1 MQLSSEL
8 ADPPPKDPSTI
19 VQPGDELVLRI
30 LHVDSFRHQI
40 GLSLRR
46 VSVEERDEWLIQ
58 NNRDEETA
66 SDKIASAAST
76 GAHTSDN
83 GKTSPGETDGVEETI
98 FSALGRVVREGSLE
112 SMDV

>member
-8 ADPPPKDPSTI
+8 ADPPPKDPRTV

-30 LHVDSFRHQI
+30 LHIDSFRHQI

-46 VSVEERDEWLIQ
+46 VSAEERDEWLQQ
-58 NNRDEETA
+58 NNRDQETA
-66 SDKIASAAST
+66 PDEIDRAAST

-83 GKTSPGETDGVEETI
+83 GKTSPGETDRAEEMV
-98 FSALGRVVREGSLE
+98 FSAPGRLVQEGSLE
-112 SMDV
+112 SMGV